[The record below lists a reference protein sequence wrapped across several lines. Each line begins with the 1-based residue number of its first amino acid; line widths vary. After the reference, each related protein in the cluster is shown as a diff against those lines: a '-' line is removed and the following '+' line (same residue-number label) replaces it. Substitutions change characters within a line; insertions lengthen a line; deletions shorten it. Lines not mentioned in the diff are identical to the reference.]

1 VHDSNLVDTWID
13 LNYEHQFLVLL
24 REKSVGGP
32 LASMLSVESPA
43 LTIFG
48 AMSTELIRM
57 ANELAELSGFPV
69 IVRPL
74 EEDPSPH
81 FMWVKH
87 IDVFIH
93 NTHVCNWWQELQTI
107 HTFYHS

>member
-1 VHDSNLVDTWID
+1 VHDSDLVDIWID
-13 LNYEHQFLVLL
+13 LNYEHQFLVQL

-48 AMSTELIRM
+48 AMSVELIRM
-57 ANELAELSGFPV
+57 ANELAELSGLPV

-74 EEDPSPH
+74 EEDPSPR
-81 FMWVKH
+81 FRWVKH
-87 IDVFIH
+87 IDISIH
-93 NTHVCNWWQELQTI
+93 NTHVCNRWQELRTI
-107 HTFYHS
+107 YTFSHS